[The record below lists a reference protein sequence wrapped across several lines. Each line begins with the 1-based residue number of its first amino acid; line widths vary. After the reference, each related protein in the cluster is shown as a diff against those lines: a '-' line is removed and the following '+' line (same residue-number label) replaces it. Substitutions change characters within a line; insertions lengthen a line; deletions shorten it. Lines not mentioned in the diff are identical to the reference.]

1 VRNLSQMT
9 SIFLCVIQSRCG
21 EESRSLRPI
30 KRPREARFIAWPLT
44 LAIAASLAM
53 LLSAC
58 STQSASHPSDQF
70 GSREVIFVTNAVDNS
85 VNIYP
90 IGSRGDSGPVATIKG
105 PATGLDD
112 PVSIALASSGKIYV
126 LNNGT
131 AGNSA
136 SIEVFAPGSRG
147 NVAPIARIAGP
158 ATRLLSVNRIAVD
171 SAGQIYVAIEVVD
184 IDSQPAGILVYPPGS
199 NGNVTPSATIGGV
212 ESEIQNPWGIAIDLQ
227 GDILVAEAATDKKG
241 RLLVFP
247 AGTQGEAKPRFVL
260 EGNDERLIAPTAIAV
275 DSGGIIYVANGE
287 GHTMDGAGISV
298 FREARSDSS
307 APTLVASIKGL
318 KTGLMDDPV
327 ALISGIAIDSRRNIY
342 VTIPATRHNPVSR
355 IVVFAAGSD
364 REVVPR
370 AVIVGLSTKLSGP
383 SGIAIGPYP
392 GTP

>member
-1 VRNLSQMT
+1 MA
-9 SIFLCVIQSRCG
+9 FLCVIQSRCG
-21 EESRSLRPI
+21 EESPSPRPLERSRQ
-30 KRPREARFIAWPLT
+30 ASFIAWPLT
-44 LAIAASLAM
+44 LAVAASLAM

-58 STQSASHPSDQF
+58 SSQPAPHRSDQF
-70 GSREVIFVTNAVDNS
+70 SSREAIFVTNAVDHS

-90 IGSRGDSGPVATIKG
+90 IGSRGDSPPAATIKG

-112 PVSIALASSGKIYV
+112 PVSITLDSSGKIYV

-171 SAGQIYVAIEVVD
+171 SAGQIYVSIEVVD
-184 IDSQPAGILVYPPGS
+184 VDSQPAGILIYPPGS

-227 GDILVAEAATDKKG
+227 GEILVAEAATDKKG

-247 AGTQGEAKPRFVL
+247 PGTQGEAKPRFVL
-260 EGNDERLIAPTAIAV
+260 EGKDDRLIAPTALAV

-287 GHTMDGAGISV
+287 GHTMDGASISV
-298 FREARSDSS
+298 FKAARSDSS

-342 VTIPATRHNPVSR
+342 VTVPATRHNPVNR
-355 IVVFAAGSD
+355 IIVFAAGSD
-364 REVVPR
+364 GEVVPR
-370 AVIVGLSTKLSGP
+370 AVIVGPSTKLSGP

>member
-1 VRNLSQMT
+1 MPLLGQSTIRASAPFRPQT
-9 SIFLCVIQSRCG
+9 GWLC
-21 EESRSLRPI
+21 
-30 KRPREARFIAWPLT
+30 
-44 LAIAASLAM
+44 AIAAFLAM

-58 STQSASHPSDQF
+58 GTQSASHPSDQF
-70 GSREVIFVTNAVDNS
+70 SSREAIFVTNAVDGS

-90 IGSRGDSGPVATIKG
+90 ISSRGDSGPIATIKG

-112 PVSIALASSGKIYV
+112 PVSIALDSSDRIYV

-147 NVAPIARIAGP
+147 NAAPIARIAGP

-184 IDSQPAGILVYPPGS
+184 VDSQPAGILIYPPGS
-199 NGNVTPSATIGGV
+199 NGNITPSATIGGV

-227 GDILVAEAATDKKG
+227 GDILVAEAATDQKG
-241 RLLVFP
+241 RLLIFP
-247 AGTQGEAKPRFVL
+247 AGAQGEAKPRFVS
-260 EGNDERLIAPTAIAV
+260 EGTDERLIAPTAIAV

-287 GHTMDGAGISV
+287 GHTMDGASISV
-298 FREARSDSS
+298 FKGHTNGGTATPADSS

-342 VTIPATRHNPVSR
+342 VTVPATRHNPVSR
-355 IVVFAAGSD
+355 IIVFAAGSD
-364 REVVPR
+364 GEVVPR
-370 AVIVGLSTKLSGP
+370 AVILGPSTKLSGP

-392 GTP
+392 ATQ

>member
-1 VRNLSQMT
+1 MRM
-9 SIFLCVIQSRCG
+9 
-21 EESRSLRPI
+21 
-30 KRPREARFIAWPLT
+30 
-44 LAIAASLAM
+44 AIAASLAM

-58 STQSASHPSDQF
+58 GTQSASHPSDQF
-70 GSREVIFVTNAVDNS
+70 SSREVIFVTNAVDNS

-112 PVSIALASSGKIYV
+112 PVSIALDSSGKIYV

-147 NVAPIARIAGP
+147 DVAPIARIAGP

-184 IDSQPAGILVYPPGS
+184 VDSQPAGILIYPPGS
-199 NGNVTPSATIGGV
+199 NGNVIPSATIGGV
-212 ESEIQNPWGIAIDLQ
+212 DSEIQNPWGIAIDLQ

-241 RLLVFP
+241 RLLIFP

-260 EGNDERLIAPTAIAV
+260 EGNDDRLIAPTAIAV

-287 GHTMDGAGISV
+287 GHTMDGAGLSV

-307 APTLVASIKGL
+307 APALVASIKGL

-364 REVVPR
+364 GEVVPR
-370 AVIVGLSTKLSGP
+370 AVIVGPSTKLSGP

>member
-1 VRNLSQMT
+1 MT
-9 SIFLCVIQSRCG
+9 QRTVG
-21 EESRSLRPI
+21 
-30 KRPREARFIAWPLT
+30 RF
-44 LAIAASLAM
+44 AIAASLAM

-58 STQSASHPSDQF
+58 STQSAPSHPSDQF
-70 GSREVIFVTNAVDNS
+70 GSREAILVTNAVDNS

-90 IGSRGDSGPVATIKG
+90 IGSRGDSGPTATIKG

-112 PVSIALASSGKIYV
+112 PVSIAFDSSGKIYV
-126 LNNGT
+126 LNNG
-131 AGNSA
+131 AGGNSA
-136 SIEVFAPGSRG
+136 SVEIFAPG
-147 NVAPIARIAGP
+147 
-158 ATRLLSVNRIAVD
+158 TRLLSVNRIAVD
-171 SAGQIYVAIEVVD
+171 PAGQIYVAIEVVD
-184 IDSQPAGILVYPPGS
+184 VDSQPAGILIYPPGS
-199 NGNVTPSATIGGV
+199 NGNVAPSATIGGV

-241 RLLVFP
+241 RLLIFA
-247 AGTQGEAKPRFVL
+247 AGTQGEAKPRFAL

-298 FREARSDSS
+298 FRAAPPNSS

-342 VTIPATRHNPVSR
+342 VSAPAPRHTPVNR

-364 REVVPR
+364 GEVVPR
-370 AVIVGLSTKLSGP
+370 AVIVGPSTKLSGP

-392 GTP
+392 GTS

>member
-1 VRNLSQMT
+1 
-9 SIFLCVIQSRCG
+9 
-21 EESRSLRPI
+21 
-30 KRPREARFIAWPLT
+30 
-44 LAIAASLAM
+44 M

-58 STQSASHPSDQF
+58 GTQSASHPSDQF
-70 GSREVIFVTNAVDNS
+70 SSREAIFVTNAVDGS

-90 IGSRGDSGPVATIKG
+90 ISSRGDSGPIATIKG

-112 PVSIALASSGKIYV
+112 PVSIALDSSDKIYV

-147 NVAPIARIAGP
+147 NAAPIARIAGP

-184 IDSQPAGILVYPPGS
+184 VDSQPAGILIYPPGS

-241 RLLVFP
+241 RLLIFP
-247 AGTQGEAKPRFVL
+247 PGAQGEAKPRFVS
-260 EGNDERLIAPTAIAV
+260 EGTDERLIAPTAIAV

-287 GHTMDGAGISV
+287 GHTMDGASISV
-298 FREARSDSS
+298 FKGHTNGGTATPADSS

-342 VTIPATRHNPVSR
+342 VTVPATRHNPVSR
-355 IVVFAAGSD
+355 IIVFAAGSD
-364 REVVPR
+364 GEVVPR
-370 AVIVGLSTKLSGP
+370 AVIVGPSTKLSGP

-392 GTP
+392 GTQ

>member
-1 VRNLSQMT
+1 MT
-9 SIFLCVIQSRCG
+9 FLCVIQSRGG
-21 EESRSLRPI
+21 EESRLGQSNIRTPAPSQFQTERLRG
-30 KRPREARFIAWPLT
+30 AVGWLC
-44 LAIAASLAM
+44 AIAASLVL

-58 STQSASHPSDQF
+58 STQPASHPSEQF
-70 GSREVIFVTNAVDNS
+70 SSREAIFVTNALDNS

-90 IGSRGDSGPVATIKG
+90 IGSRGDARPIATIKG

-112 PVSIALASSGKIYV
+112 PVSITLDSSGKIYV

-147 NVAPIARIAGP
+147 NAAPIARIAGP

-184 IDSQPAGILVYPPGS
+184 VDSQPAGILIYPPGS
-199 NGNVTPSATIGGV
+199 NGNLTPSATIGGV

-227 GDILVAEAATDKKG
+227 GDILVVEAATDKKG
-241 RLLVFP
+241 RLLIFP
-247 AGTQGEAKPRFVL
+247 AGTRGEAKPRFVL
-260 EGNDERLIAPTAIAV
+260 EGNDDRLIAPTTIAV

-287 GHTMDGAGISV
+287 GHTMDGASISV
-298 FREARSDSS
+298 FRAARSDSS

-342 VTIPATRHNPVSR
+342 VTVPATRHNPVHR
-355 IVVFAAGSD
+355 IIVFAAGSD
-364 REVVPR
+364 GEVVPR
-370 AVIVGLSTKLSGP
+370 AVIVGPSTKLSGP
-383 SGIAIGPYP
+383 SGIAIGPYS

>member
-1 VRNLSQMT
+1 MT
-9 SIFLCVIQSRCG
+9 QRTVG
-21 EESRSLRPI
+21 
-30 KRPREARFIAWPLT
+30 RF
-44 LAIAASLAM
+44 AIAASLAM

-58 STQSASHPSDQF
+58 STQSAPSHPSDQF
-70 GSREVIFVTNAVDNS
+70 GSREAILVTNAVDNS

-90 IGSRGDSGPVATIKG
+90 IGSRGDSGPTATIKG

-112 PVSIALASSGKIYV
+112 PVSIAFDSSGKIYV
-126 LNNGT
+126 LNNG
-131 AGNSA
+131 AGGNSA
-136 SIEVFAPGSRG
+136 SVEVFAPGSRG
-147 NVAPIARIAGP
+147 NTAPIARIVGP

-171 SAGQIYVAIEVVD
+171 PAGQIYVAIEVVD
-184 IDSQPAGILVYPPGS
+184 IDSQPAGILIYPPGS
-199 NGNVTPSATIGGV
+199 NGNVAPSATIGGV

-241 RLLVFP
+241 RLLIFP

-260 EGNDERLIAPTAIAV
+260 EGTDERLIAPTAIAV

-298 FREARSDSS
+298 FRAAPPNSS

-342 VTIPATRHNPVSR
+342 VTVPATRHNPVNR

-364 REVVPR
+364 GEVVPR
-370 AVIVGLSTKLSGP
+370 AVIVGPSTKLSGP

-392 GTP
+392 GTS

>member
-1 VRNLSQMT
+1 MPLLGQSTIRASAPFRPQT
-9 SIFLCVIQSRCG
+9 GWLC
-21 EESRSLRPI
+21 
-30 KRPREARFIAWPLT
+30 
-44 LAIAASLAM
+44 AIAAFLAM

-58 STQSASHPSDQF
+58 GTQSASHPSDQF
-70 GSREVIFVTNAVDNS
+70 SSREAIFVTNAVDGS

-90 IGSRGDSGPVATIKG
+90 ISSRGDSGPIATIKG

-112 PVSIALASSGKIYV
+112 PVSIALDSSDKIYV

-147 NVAPIARIAGP
+147 NAAPIARIAGP

-184 IDSQPAGILVYPPGS
+184 VDSQPAGILIYPPGS
-199 NGNVTPSATIGGV
+199 NGNITPSATIGGV

-227 GDILVAEAATDKKG
+227 GDILVAEAATDQKG
-241 RLLVFP
+241 RLLIFP
-247 AGTQGEAKPRFVL
+247 AGAQGEAKPRFVS
-260 EGNDERLIAPTAIAV
+260 EGTDERLIAPTAIAV

-287 GHTMDGAGISV
+287 GHTMDGASISV
-298 FREARSDSS
+298 FKGHTNGGTATPADSS

-342 VTIPATRHNPVSR
+342 VTVPATRHNPVSR
-355 IVVFAAGSD
+355 IIVFAAGSD
-364 REVVPR
+364 GEVVPR
-370 AVIVGLSTKLSGP
+370 AVIVGPSTKLSGP

-392 GTP
+392 ATQ